1 VLFQDQLALDLARA
15 SAAGASAPVLAVL
28 VMDLDRFKKINDTLG
43 HQVGDASIR
52 AVAQRLEAVLGSA
65 EGLARLSGDEFIVRL
80 PVAGPGPEAVAQVAQ
95 RIIDGFR
102 KPFDLG
108 GQEAHLTL
116 SLGVAL
122 FPADGADAATL
133 MRNAD
138 AALAR
143 AKEQGRNTYQLY
155 TTAMN
160 ARAFERLTLENS
172 LRHALERGELVAY
185 YQPQVSLENGAI
197 VGLEALVRWQHP
209 EMGLIFPDS
218 FIPLAEDTGLI
229 VPLGEWLFKEVA
241 CQVKAWRGLGLNPP
255 AVAVNLSARQFRGS
269 AVARSV
275 ALALA
280 EQGLEPA
287 AMEMEVTESV
297 AMQDV
302 HHSLQ
307 VLSDLKGQGL
317 RVALDDFGT
326 GYSSLAYLKQFPIDT
341 LKVDRSFVQDLPGDP
356 SNAAIVRTI
365 LVLARSL
372 GLRVVAEGVENQEQ
386 LRFLKA
392 LGCDRFQGYLFSRA
406 VPAAAITEMLREGRT
421 QAL

>member
-1 VLFQDQLALDLARA
+1 
-15 SAAGASAPVLAVL
+15 
-28 VMDLDRFKKINDTLG
+28 
-43 HQVGDASIR
+43 
-52 AVAQRLEAVLGSA
+52 
-65 EGLARLSGDEFIVRL
+65 
-80 PVAGPGPEAVAQVAQ
+80 
-95 RIIDGFR
+95 
-102 KPFDLG
+102 
-108 GQEAHLTL
+108 
-116 SLGVAL
+116 
-122 FPADGADAATL
+122 
-133 MRNAD
+133 
-138 AALAR
+138 
-143 AKEQGRNTYQLY
+143 
-155 TTAMN
+155 
-160 ARAFERLTLENS
+160 
-172 LRHALERGELVAY
+172 
-185 YQPQVSLENGAI
+185 
-197 VGLEALVRWQHP
+197 
-209 EMGLIFPDS
+209 
-218 FIPLAEDTGLI
+218 
-229 VPLGEWLFKEVA
+229 
-241 CQVKAWRGLGLNPP
+241 VKAWRGLGLNPP